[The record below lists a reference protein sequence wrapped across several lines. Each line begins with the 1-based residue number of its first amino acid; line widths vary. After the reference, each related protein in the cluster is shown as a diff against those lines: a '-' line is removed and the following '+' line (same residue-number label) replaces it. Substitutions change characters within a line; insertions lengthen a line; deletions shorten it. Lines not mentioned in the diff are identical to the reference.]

1 MKCTLAAAA
10 LGAVALSAAISTTP
24 ALATGDLAL
33 KPIELKELVVGEGE
47 SGFGVSQKTYELE
60 TGKAYRLM
68 IKSTG
73 NKECAWQSPGLS
85 QNIWLR
91 KVEAGGMEIKAVHL
105 IELEFEDAGEA
116 EIFFVP
122 VRTGTFKWF
131 CKGMEARGMEGEFV
145 VK

>member
-1 MKCTLAAAA
+1 MTYANAIAAAVTISLLGSGVALAA
-10 LGAVALSAAISTTP
+10 
-24 ALATGDLAL
+24 GDLAL
-33 KPIELKELVVGEGE
+33 KATKLPDLEVGLGE
-47 SGFGVSQKTYELE
+47 AGFGVSQKTYEME
-60 TGKAYRLM
+60 TGKAYQLLV
-68 IKSTG
+68 KSTG
-73 NKECAWQSPGLS
+73 NKECAWQSPGLAS
-85 QNIWLR
+85 NIWLR
-91 KVEAGGMEIKAVHL
+91 KIEAGGMEIKAAHL